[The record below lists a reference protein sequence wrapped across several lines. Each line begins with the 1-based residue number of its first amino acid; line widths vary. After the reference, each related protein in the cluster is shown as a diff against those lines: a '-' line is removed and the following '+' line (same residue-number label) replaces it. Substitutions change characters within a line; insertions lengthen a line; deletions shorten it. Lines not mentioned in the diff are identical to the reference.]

1 MTPPYNGQLFSEAL
15 LKRIDTLIRKLH
27 ELQRAVLA
35 QDRPKKEDLT
45 SQLCG
50 APGQGSWDEC
60 NSSDYSFTPSVIGI
74 VAQAPEGKPLSL
86 DEINDIVHKV
96 RRQHRAQ

>member
-15 LKRIDTLIRKLH
+15 LKRIDAMIRKLQK
-27 ELQRAVLA
+27 LQRAVLA
-35 QDRPKKEDLT
+35 QDRPKKQDLT
-45 SQLCG
+45 SQLRG
-50 APGQGSWDEC
+50 VPGQGSRDEC
-60 NSSDYSFTPSVIGI
+60 DSSDYSSTPSVIRI